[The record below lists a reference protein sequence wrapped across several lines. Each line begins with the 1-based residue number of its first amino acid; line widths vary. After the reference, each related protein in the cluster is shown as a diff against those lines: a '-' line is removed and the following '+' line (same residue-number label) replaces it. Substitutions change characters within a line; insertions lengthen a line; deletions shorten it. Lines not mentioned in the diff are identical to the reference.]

1 MYFAYVR
8 VSSKEQKEDR
18 QMTAIRAYIRDTGID
33 LKKSNIFIEKT
44 SGKTFER
51 PVYIDMKK
59 RFRKGDVLII
69 KELDRLGRNMEAIR
83 QEWNE
88 MSKVGVDIIVL
99 DTPII
104 STLGK
109 MDIER
114 KLISNIV
121 FELLSYMA
129 EKERIKI
136 KQRQAEGIK
145 SAKERGV
152 EFGRPRVGIKT
163 KELKKKIAAYKEGHI
178 SATEAATA
186 LGISR
191 STFFRRM
198 DKCEID

>member
-1 MYFAYVR
+1 MYFAYIR
-8 VSSKEQKEDR
+8 VSSKEQNESR
-18 QMTAIRAYIRDTGID
+18 QIVAIEEYVRKTNTLFDD
-33 LKKSNIFIEKT
+33 SNMFVEKA
-44 SGKTFER
+44 SGKTLER
-51 PVYIDMKK
+51 PIYLDMKK

-83 QEWNE
+83 QEWNMLSE
-88 MSKVGVDIIVL
+88 EGVDIVVI

-136 KQRQAEGIK
+136 KQRQAEGIE
-145 SAKERGV
+145 AAQMRGV
-152 EFGRPRVGIKT
+152 EFGRPKVNIKCN
-163 KELKKKIAAYKEGHI
+163 ELKKKVTAYREGHI
-178 SATEAATA
+178 SAEEAATA
-186 LGISR
+186 LGVSR
-191 STFFRRM
+191 ATFFRRLK
-198 DKCEID
+198 KC